1 MDTRIDAE
9 MSAKTSLGKAYTLL
23 SETKMNSSDCAED
36 FVFVLVQTTT
46 QPVLKG
52 LIRVSPSVLIA
63 GYDILHNEQ

>member
-46 QPVLKG
+46 QPVL
-52 LIRVSPSVLIA
+52 IRVSPSVLVA